1 MYIMEN
7 VSKLKSKIMDSA
19 DELIKKKEI
28 ASEMMVASTNV
39 LQGTISKISSPA
51 IVYLAI
57 NVTILLNILFE
68 GIDASVFTL
77 KLLKVCIWG
86 YCVNYICQ
94 EGIPYLAWLI
104 VFVPY
109 IVVILQMVGLIAFSK
124 PQLHLFLSTE
134 EQLFF
139 KV

>member
-7 VSKLKSKIMDSA
+7 IPYLKSKIMANA
-19 DELIKKKEI
+19 DELIRKKEI
-28 ASEMMVASTNV
+28 ASRMVVKSTNV
-39 LQGTISKISSPA
+39 LQDTVSRISSPA

-57 NVTILLNILFE
+57 NLTILLNILFE
-68 GIDASVFTL
+68 GIDASVFSL

-86 YCVNYICQ
+86 YCVNYLSV
-94 EGIPYLAWLI
+94 EGITYLAWLI

-109 IVVILQMVGLIAFSK
+109 IIVVLQMIGLITFSK
-124 PQLHLFLSTE
+124 PQLQLFLSTE